1 MVEKPTASASG
12 VRESRPLPRAGRSAR
27 NALLDALPPAA
38 RTRLRLLRKALVGPL
53 PAAKSPGPGRAA
65 PPPSPP
71 RPRQVTLRVPPNPGS
86 APRAALREV
95 CMTAPL
101 AMYVPKV
108 LQRNGF
114 AGYEPSSLPH
124 FLAALQAA
132 RPGVVLDVGANV
144 GPYSLLARACSDRA
158 VVAFEPTP
166 DLAQVARVT
175 GERNG
180 LDFLVEERALGDTDG
195 TATLYLSSRTDSSN
209 SLNPGFRPSSESIDV
224 PLETLDSWV
233 ARTGQVPGI
242 IKVDTETTE
251 PAVLRGADRTVSEHR
266 PWVFCEVL
274 YGYVEE
280 ELTAAVAEWG
290 YTWYHLTGPGPLEP
304 AAQIVGDPRH
314 EHFMWLFVPE
324 PLEEEHWRSAEAW
337 QQALELTR

>member
-1 MVEKPTASASG
+1 
-12 VRESRPLPRAGRSAR
+12 
-27 NALLDALPPAA
+27 
-38 RTRLRLLRKALVGPL
+38 
-53 PAAKSPGPGRAA
+53 
-65 PPPSPP
+65 
-71 RPRQVTLRVPPNPGS
+71 
-86 APRAALREV
+86 
-95 CMTAPL
+95 MTAPL

-132 RPGVVLDVGANV
+132 PAGVVLDVGANV
-144 GPYSLLARACSDRA
+144 GPYALLARACSDRA

-180 LDFLVEERALGDTDG
+180 LDYLVEERALGDDNG
-195 TATLYLSSRTDSSN
+195 TATLYLSSSTDSSN
-209 SLNPGFRPSSESIDV
+209 SLNPSFRPHAGSIDV

-251 PAVLRGADRTVSEHR
+251 PAVLRGADRTVSKHR
-266 PWVFCEVL
+266 PWIFCEVL
-274 YGYVEE
+274 AGHVEE
-280 ELTAAVAEWG
+280 ELTGAMAGWG
-290 YTWYHLTGPGPLEP
+290 YTWYHLTAPGPLEP
-304 AAQIVGDPRH
+304 SAQIVGDPTH

-324 PLEEEHWRSAEAW
+324 PLGEEHWRSAAAW
-337 QQALELTR
+337 KQALELTR